1 MFTKVSQL
9 LEMVGFKDKRNHC
22 VYCMIL
28 LIFPTMATKT
38 KNQKRWDPNFEQT
51 LMKTDMKIMYWK
63 IFKENNVQMRRL
75 FFKEELI
82 QFLWIKYISEKRHE
96 VERYFQSL
104 KTEDEK
110 YSALVNDVQDL
121 SETVGF

>member
-1 MFTKVSQL
+1 M
-9 LEMVGFKDKRNHC
+9 
-22 VYCMIL
+22 
-28 LIFPTMATKT
+28 
-38 KNQKRWDPNFEQT
+38 
-51 LMKTDMKIMYWK
+51 MKTDMKIMYWK

-82 QFLWIKYISEKRHE
+82 QFLWTKYITERKEE
-96 VERYFQSL
+96 VESYFESL
-104 KTEDEK
+104 KSEDEK